1 LFLALIFLRKD
12 LWMLIL
18 PLLILKPPRLAR
30 TRTEMKP
37 KVLWRIVSPL
47 CRLPLPTLRIN
58 VEGRSGNMQK
68 T

>member
-1 LFLALIFLRKD
+1 MRKD
-12 LWMLIL
+12 LSMLIL

-37 KVLWRIVSPL
+37 MVLWRISSPL
-47 CRLPLPTLRIN
+47 CHLPMLTLRIK
-58 VEGRSGNMQK
+58 VRGRSGNIQK